1 MNKGRIEQIGTPQEL
16 YRTPQTRF
24 VAGFIGSPTMNF
36 IACSLERVDDVLTLC
51 IDGGVRMPVPA
62 DRIERYS
69 PYADK
74 PMLLGL
80 RPEHLTEVRLPL
92 RADMSMVEVEADVVE
107 PLGMETMVFFRFGA
121 SQVCARLEP
130 SAAPGP
136 GERVQLM
143 AHLSHMHLIDPQTDT
158 VV

>member
-1 MNKGRIEQIGTPQEL
+1 
-16 YRTPQTRF
+16 
-24 VAGFIGSPTMNF
+24 
-36 IACSLERVDDVLTLC
+36 
-51 IDGGVRMPVPA
+51 
-62 DRIERYS
+62 
-69 PYADK
+69 
-74 PMLLGL
+74 
-80 RPEHLTEVRLPL
+80 
-92 RADMSMVEVEADVVE
+92 MSMVEVEADVVE